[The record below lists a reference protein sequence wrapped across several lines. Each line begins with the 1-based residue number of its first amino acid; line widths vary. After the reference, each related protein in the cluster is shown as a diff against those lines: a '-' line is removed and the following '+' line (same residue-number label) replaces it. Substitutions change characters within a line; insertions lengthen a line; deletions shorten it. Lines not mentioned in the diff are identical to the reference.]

1 MSYKIEYTGKI
12 KKDIQLAIKRN
23 LNIELFKDVVIL
35 LEKEGKLP
43 TKYKPHVLKGN
54 YIGFWECHI
63 QPDWLLIWEQDDDI
77 KLISL
82 TRTGTHSDLF
92 QFYFSL

>member
-12 KKDIQLAIKRN
+12 KKDIKLAVKRN
-23 LNIELFKDVVIL
+23 LNIALFKNVIEL
-35 LEKEGKLP
+35 LEREGKLP
-43 TKYKPHVLKGN
+43 AVYKPHVLKGN
-54 YIGFWECHI
+54 YKGFWECHK
-63 QPDWLLIWEQDDDI
+63 QPDWLLIWEQNDEI

-92 QFYFSL
+92 

>member
-12 KKDIQLAIKRN
+12 KKDIKLAIKRN
-23 LNIELFKDVVIL
+23 LNVELFKNVVEL
-35 LEKEGKLP
+35 LESDGKLP

-54 YIGFWECHI
+54 YNGFWECHI
-63 QPDWLLIWEQDDDI
+63 QPDWLLIWEQNDEI

-92 QFYFSL
+92 

>member
-1 MSYKIEYTGKI
+1 MTYKIEYTGKI
-12 KKDIQLAIKRN
+12 KKDIKLALKRN
-23 LNIELFKDVVIL
+23 LNIELFKEVVIL

-43 TKYKPHVLKGN
+43 AKYKPHVLKGS

-63 QPDWLLIWEQDDDI
+63 QPDWLLIWEQNDEI

-92 QFYFSL
+92 